1 MASSPLRAGNADT
14 SLIEFP
20 LKGLQILVGEMD
32 EKTASGMESDRCQVG
47 IISRDCR
54 NVEEEPQASLRVE
67 GVREIF

>member
-1 MASSPLRAGNADT
+1 
-14 SLIEFP
+14 
-20 LKGLQILVGEMD
+20 MD
-32 EKTASGMESDRCQVG
+32 EKTASGMESDRCQVR